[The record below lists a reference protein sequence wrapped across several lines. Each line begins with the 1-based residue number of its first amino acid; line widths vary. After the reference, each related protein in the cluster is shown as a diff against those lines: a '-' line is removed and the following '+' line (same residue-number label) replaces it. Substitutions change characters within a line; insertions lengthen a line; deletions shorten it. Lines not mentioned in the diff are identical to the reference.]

1 MIEIIMM
8 IMCYLYLVYLW
19 GGDCYNYIQNK
30 YEKVKF
36 LNNVRKQSNISIVS
50 SATFIFK
57 SIYTIVKLRMYMTL
71 QQYILDLTITEVD
84 TNVFEIQLV
93 LKGKIIKI
101 LLRVKRG
108 PGSILQVSNGDSDD
122 ITDEVVPFYNY
133 DVVGVNSN
141 YFETTK
147 LSFIKSDGEEL
158 IFDSTQEIY
167 TSMF

>member
-1 MIEIIMM
+1 MIEIIMV
-8 IMCYLYLVYLW
+8 IVCCLYLVYLW
-19 GGDCYNYIQNK
+19 GGDCYNFIQNK

-36 LNNVRKQSNISIVS
+36 LNDIRKQSNISLVS
-50 SATFIFK
+50 SATFICK
-57 SIYTIVKLRMYMTL
+57 SIFTIVKVRIYMTL
-71 QQYILDLTITEVD
+71 QKYILDLTITEVN

-93 LKGKIIKI
+93 LKGKIIKM

-158 IFDSTQEIY
+158 VFSENEEIY
-167 TSMF
+167 TNLF

>member
-1 MIEIIMM
+1 MIEIIMV
-8 IMCYLYLVYLW
+8 IMCCLYLVYLW
-19 GGDCYNYIQNK
+19 GGDCCNFIQNK

-36 LNNVRKQSNISIVS
+36 LNDVRKQSNISIVS

-57 SIYTIVKLRMYMTL
+57 SIYTIVKVRMYMTL
-71 QQYILDLTITEVD
+71 QKYILDLTITEVD
-84 TNVFEIQLV
+84 TNVYEIQLV
-93 LKGKIIKI
+93 LKGKILKM

-133 DVVGVNSN
+133 DVVGVNAK
-141 YFETTK
+141 YFDTTK

-158 IFDSTQEIY
+158 VFSENEEIY